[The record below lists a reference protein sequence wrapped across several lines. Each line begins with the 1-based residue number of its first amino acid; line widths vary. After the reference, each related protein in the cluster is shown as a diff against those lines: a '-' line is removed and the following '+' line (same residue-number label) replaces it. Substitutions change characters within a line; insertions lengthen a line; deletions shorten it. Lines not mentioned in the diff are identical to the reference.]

1 MQLSREQK
9 AKSSSP
15 AAAAAAVHS
24 LFTRSSM
31 LPSLLSYQ
39 LIGRAQF
46 HSLDNELT
54 GAVLP
59 PVH

>member
-15 AAAAAAVHS
+15 GAAAAAVHS

-31 LPSLLSYQ
+31 LPLPLSYQ

-46 HSLDNELT
+46 NSIHWTMS
-54 GAVLP
+54 
-59 PVH
+59 